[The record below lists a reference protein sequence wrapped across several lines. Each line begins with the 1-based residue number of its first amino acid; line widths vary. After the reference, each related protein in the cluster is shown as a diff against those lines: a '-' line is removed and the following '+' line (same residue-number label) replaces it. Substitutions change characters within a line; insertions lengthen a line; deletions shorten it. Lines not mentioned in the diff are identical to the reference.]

1 MAKPISD
8 PNLRITQTSELQAR
22 KFQSR
27 KQRMLQTQQLI
38 EKEEQEKKAKQK
50 IKKQHQETLVKDQRY
65 RALDNVLR
73 KRNNSQDAVIE
84 VLHHAQS
91 SFGYLDDEV
100 LEYVARAVKLPL
112 SIIYGV
118 ATFYHLFTLK
128 PQGKHNCVICLGTA
142 CYVKGGEKILM
153 ELEKFLNIHNG
164 ETTSDGQISLLT
176 ARCMGACGI
185 APAITID
192 GEVAGKQDTASVLE
206 AIKTL
211 IASGEAE
218 KIKRQVQ
225 AINN

>member
-1 MAKPISD
+1 MS
-8 PNLRITQTSELQAR
+8 
-22 KFQSR
+22 
-27 KQRMLQTQQLI
+27 
-38 EKEEQEKKAKQK
+38 
-50 IKKQHQETLVKDQRY
+50 
-65 RALDNVLR
+65 
-73 KRNNSQDAVIE
+73 
-84 VLHHAQS
+84 
-91 SFGYLDDEV
+91 
-100 LEYVARAVKLPL
+100 
-112 SIIYGV
+112 
-118 ATFYHLFTLK
+118 
-128 PQGKHNCVICLGTA
+128 
-142 CYVKGGEKILM
+142 
-153 ELEKFLNIHNG
+153 EKFLNIHNG